1 MRNIA
6 AAAGDADRLRM
17 TAAPLA
23 AAPRAAAPLAAVLAL
38 VAPAPAAAAAAG
50 GMAGGA
56 AGVAAGGCG
65 LQALARLLPRL
76 RPFLPPFLLPCLLLV
91 GLLLAAGPARA
102 LEIEAEREFGA
113 AGAPLRITVLS
124 TTDIAVFAPV
134 LEGFIAARPDV
145 AVRYVVASSK
155 EIFAALDQ
163 GSAPVDVVISSAMDL
178 QMKLANDGRAQPLP
192 AAVLGGR
199 PSWARWRDTLVAVA
213 QEPAVILVSRAA
225 LAGGLP
231 VPRTRRDLI
240 ALLRDHP
247 ERFRGRIGTYDPQ
260 VSGAGY
266 LFATQDA
273 RLGETF
279 WRLAE
284 VMGRL
289 DTRLYCCSAEMIDA
303 LVAGDLLV
311 GYNVLG
317 SYSRNDAAFRD
328 KVILVEPEDFTV
340 TLLRTALIPQEARNP
355 AAAGA
360 FLTYLLSPTGQD
372 LVREAAGLPLIDHAA
387 YAEKPHLRPIRLD
400 PGLLAHLDRR
410 MRAQFL
416 VEWQAAMDQP

>member
-17 TAAPLA
+17 TAVPRA
-23 AAPRAAAPLAAVLAL
+23 AAPRAAASLAAGVVAL
-38 VAPAPAAAAAAG
+38 IAPAAAAA

-65 LQALARLLPRL
+65 LQALARLR
-76 RPFLPPFLLPCLLLV
+76 PFLLPFLLLV

-372 LVREAAGLPLIDHAA
+372 LLREAAGLPLIDHAA